1 MVVLRDTPR
10 MKQNIP
16 ECLSAANRSV
26 ADCTTPL
33 SEALRPDPIVM
44 AIERMPVNTS
54 GLTYLDLTDQI
65 GGNGLQTSKG
75 SGTYME
81 GFAPHDVSIFS
92 IAFGEA
98 C

>member
-1 MVVLRDTPR
+1 
-10 MKQNIP
+10 
-16 ECLSAANRSV
+16 
-26 ADCTTPL
+26 
-33 SEALRPDPIVM
+33 M